1 MNDSVFALESTGIS
15 ADDAKEILREFHE
28 VIMLYVRSLGK
39 GSTAVVRGLRFQ
51 RTNESSM
58 SPVHMLRSA
67 ALFAEQSTCDDPSM
81 NLDLQLI
88 AETFYEILIH
98 HQALGGGWIKI
109 TAVQPFSIGDGWL
122 LYESSPSLV

>member
-1 MNDSVFALESTGIS
+1 MNTSVFALESTGIS
-15 ADDAKEILREFHE
+15 ADDAEEILREFHE
-28 VIMLYVRSLGK
+28 VIMSYVESLGK

-51 RTNESSM
+51 RANEPSM

-67 ALFAEQSTCDDPSM
+67 ALFAEKSACDDPAK

-88 AETFYEILIH
+88 AETFYDIMVH

-122 LYESSPSLV
+122 LYEASPSE